1 MFKKLYKNLKISTE
15 CLKFFDML
23 GVISGLGLL
32 TLVFIIYSALGG
44 FSWASIILFLAGIV
58 GIILAFILSRIYE
71 KKRFNFILEDIMSET
86 PSTEEGRKIKALIDN
101 QISTEKNR
109 ILSKLKEALEK
120 LRAFEEDYLNVV
132 KENDMQLNKINVIV
146 TASEELSASAA
157 EVASR
162 IVQIANMVDQTAQ
175 ISQEGLKKMDN
186 IVKMIADIEATMTM
200 VRDLAKSLESE
211 TKEIS
216 EIIST
221 IEDITDQT
229 NLLALNAAIEAA
241 RAGEQGKGF
250 AVVAGEVRKL
260 AERTYQSAR
269 DISEKINSIIARVT
283 QTYEAIEKAFE
294 AVKKGVEMVHEGKR
308 SFDEVNQSTAKINS
322 ESSAISTA
330 TEEESKVTDEIS
342 RNLISLLESAKN
354 IESMYKK
361 ALETLKMAKED
372 FKSIEALLK

>member
-1 MFKKLYKNLKISTE
+1 
-15 CLKFFDML
+15 
-23 GVISGLGLL
+23 
-32 TLVFIIYSALGG
+32 
-44 FSWASIILFLAGIV
+44 LFLAGIC

-71 KKRFNFILEDIMSET
+71 RKRFNSILEDIMSET

-101 QISTEKNR
+101 QISAEKNR

-120 LRAFEEDYLNVV
+120 LRAFEEYYLNVV

-269 DISEKINSIIARVT
+269 DISEKINSIIARVS

-308 SFDEVNQSTAKINS
+308 SFDEVNQSTAKINT

-342 RNLISLLESAKN
+342 RNLLSLLESAKN